1 LRPNAHSQTGDDV
14 LGRGWRWVCEQLAFL
29 IVLAGVAAAFVY
41 LLVEPGHWRRGTAAI
56 AAAVLVAAVLRIAA
70 PTARV
75 GLLAVR
81 SRGVDGLCYLLLGG
95 LILAV
100 DLRLQS

>member
-1 LRPNAHSQTGDDV
+1 V
-14 LGRGWRWVCEQLAFL
+14 LGRAWRWTAEQLAFL

-41 LLVEPGHWRRGTAAI
+41 LLVEPGHWRRGTAALSV
-56 AAAVLVAAVLRIAA
+56 AVLFAALLRLVL
-70 PTARV
+70 PTTRV

-81 SRGVDGLCYLLLGG
+81 GRWADTLCYLLLGG

-100 DLRLQS
+100 DIRLHS

>member
-1 LRPNAHSQTGDDV
+1 M
-14 LGRGWRWVCEQLAFL
+14 LGRGWRWVREQLAFL
-29 IVLAGVAAAFVY
+29 IVLGGVAAAFLY

-56 AAAVLVAAVLRIAA
+56 AATVLVAAVLRIVA

-81 SRGVDGLCYLLLGG
+81 SRWVDAFCYLALGG